1 MHIFSRLTQLVYNS
15 TDLSIFDPHY
25 REIEDIAVQCREFMQ
40 KGSFVEVDFGR
51 AQRAVRGNEARTGND
66 KGGAQVS
73 AG

>member
-15 TDLSIFDPHY
+15 VDLSIFDPHY
-25 REIEDIAVQCREFMQ
+25 RTKKDIVAQCREFMQ
-40 KGSFVEVDFGR
+40 KGSFVELDFGM
-51 AQRAVRGNEARTGND
+51 AQRAVRGNEACTGNG